1 MHIGKHGP
9 VGIDEVALLRRILF
23 CRTDENAQDLQLV
36 LEVNQSLLALV
47 PGVIGLS
54 FLASLS
60 SDKIS
65 VLAQSA

>member
-1 MHIGKHGP
+1 MHISKHGP
-9 VGIDEVALLRRILF
+9 VGIDEFALLGRILF
-23 CRTDENAQDLQLV
+23 HRTDEDAQDLQLV

-47 PGVIGLS
+47 HGVIGLS